1 MRKIAVAWALALAGL
16 FAVGALGLWMPRG
29 WLPDPA
35 FLVALA
41 AGLHLPGVPGVVAAA
56 GAGWSADVLSGGPL
70 GVNGLLDLLVWVA
83 ARAGQRRVDLARPSL
98 LVPFAA
104 ALGVLHLAGTWA
116 LAGLPVPH
124 EAALVAI
131 ALPRLALDA
140 LCAPAARYLLQA
152 LLGRV
157 DVEEPARGTLRIGAG
172 AGTR

>member
-1 MRKIAVAWALALAGL
+1 VRRTGVAWALALAGL
-16 FAVGALGLWMPRG
+16 FAVGALGLWTPRG

-41 AGLHLPGVPGVVAAA
+41 AGLHLPGVPGVLAAA

-70 GVNGLLDLLVWVA
+70 GVNGLLDLLVWAA
-83 ARAGQRRVDLARPSL
+83 ARAGQRRVDLCRASL

-116 LAGLPVPH
+116 LAGLSVPQQP
-124 EAALVAI
+124 ALLAI
-131 ALPRLALDA
+131 ALPRLVLDA
-140 LCAPAARYLLQA
+140 IAAPAVRRLLQA